1 MRAWSDEEVQE
12 LLDKQALN
20 DLLVRYCRG
29 IDRLDKELVLSC
41 FHDDAYDDHGTFKGS
56 AKEFLDQLWSR
67 TAGKAPSFIE
77 HKLSNVSLEIDGDTA
92 YGESYLV
99 MHQLRDGQL
108 IEGYGRFVDRFERRD
123 GVWGIAHRR
132 VVLEWATPG
141 RGYEKDAFVQ
151 GSRSRDDPS
160 YERLS

>member
-41 FHDDAYDDHGTFKGS
+41 FHDDAYDDHGDFKGP
-56 AKEFLDQLWSR
+56 AKEFLDELWARS
-67 TAGKAPSFIE
+67 AGKATSFIE

-123 GVWGIAHRR
+123 GAWRIAHRR

-141 RGYEKDAFVQ
+141 RGYEKAAFVQ

-160 YERLS
+160 YERLA